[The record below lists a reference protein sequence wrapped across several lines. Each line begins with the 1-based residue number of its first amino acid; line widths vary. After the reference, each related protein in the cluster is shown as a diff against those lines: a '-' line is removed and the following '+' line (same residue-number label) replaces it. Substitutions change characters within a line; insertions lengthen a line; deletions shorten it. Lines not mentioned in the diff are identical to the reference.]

1 MAKKI
6 IALDAGHGMGTLG
19 KRCLRSIDPAQTREW
34 YLNDRI
40 ADRVQELLGAYD
52 CSVLRVDDTTGDK
65 DISLGNRVRAANN
78 AGADIYI
85 SVHHNAGIN
94 GGSGGGTV
102 VYYYNDSEMRA
113 KAQRLYDAVVG
124 STGLAGNRSSRVAVG
139 NLYVIRYTRMPA
151 LLLENGFM
159 DSTKDTPIIL
169 TAAHAEK
176 TAQGIVSFLTAELGL
191 NRTGDLEQGS
201 PAPGNMPQD
210 KDLLPYVT
218 VNKGDTLSGIGK
230 RMGVAWKDIADL
242 NGLASPYTLHIG
254 QKLYIP
260 FRASAQPYYPA
271 YTGNKVTL
279 AVALTSL
286 GVSSAYSFRTK
297 IAKANDISGY
307 IGTASQNARMYNL
320 LVAGLLK
327 VA

>member
-1 MAKKI
+1 MGQKKI
-6 IALDAGHGMGTLG
+6 IAIDAGHGMGTAG
-19 KRCLRSIDPAQTREW
+19 KRCLRSIDPNQTREW

-40 ADRVQELLGAYD
+40 ADRVQEILGAYD
-52 CSVLRVDDTTGDK
+52 CSVLRVDDTTGTK
-65 DISLGNRVRAANN
+65 DISLAKRVKTANT
-78 AGADIYI
+78 AKADIYV

-102 VYYYNDSEMRA
+102 VYYYNDAQMRA

-124 STGLAGNRSSRVAVG
+124 STGLIGNRSSKVIANG
-139 NLYVIRYTRMPA
+139 FYVIKHTTMPA
-151 LLLENGFM
+151 FLLENGFM

-176 TAQGIVSFLTAELGL
+176 TAQGIVGFLLKELGL
-191 NRTGDLEQGS
+191 DKLDQDRPATGEGTQNNGS
-201 PAPGNMPQD
+201 G
-210 KDLLPYVT
+210 PYVT

-230 RMGVAWKDIADL
+230 RIGVAWKDIADL
-242 NGLASPYTLHIG
+242 NGLVSPYTLHVG

-260 FRASAQPYYPA
+260 SKTSTHPYYLA
-271 YTGNKVTL
+271 YTGNKTTL

-286 GVSSAYSFRTK
+286 GINSSYSFRAK
-297 IAKANDISGY
+297 IAKANSIGGY
-307 IGTASQNARMYNL
+307 IGTATQNTHMYNL

-327 VA
+327 KV